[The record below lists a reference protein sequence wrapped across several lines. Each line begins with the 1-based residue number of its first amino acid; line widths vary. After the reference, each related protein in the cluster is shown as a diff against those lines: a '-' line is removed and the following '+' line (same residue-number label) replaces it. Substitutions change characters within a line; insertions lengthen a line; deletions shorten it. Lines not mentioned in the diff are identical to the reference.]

1 MLKIVFI
8 SRATLFKDR
17 GGDTIQLTE
26 TARHLGELGVKVEVK
41 LCNEKIDYAEYDLI
55 HFFNIIRPA
64 DILKHIRKSGK
75 PFVISTI
82 YVDYSEQER
91 QLRKGLAG
99 TVFRMLSSNAIE
111 YMKVVARWLV
121 NGEKIISPSYLLLG
135 QKKSIRRIIRE
146 ASMLLPNSRSEY
158 DRLKKDFQVEKD
170 YTIIPNGINPSL
182 FIHQTEQQPRDPHL
196 VICVGRIESRKNQ
209 INLIRALNNTKYQL
223 LLIGSPSANQAQYD
237 EECRRLAAG
246 NISFIHKL
254 PQEDLIAYY
263 SKAKVHALPS
273 WFETTGLSS
282 LEAAAMGCNIVITEK
297 GDTREYFENYGFYCD
312 PNSPASIFAAVEN
325 AASSLFNEQ
334 LREIIYSKNTWSRA
348 AELTREVYHSV
359 LERIN

>member
-1 MLKIVFI
+1 MKVLFI
-8 SRATLFKDR
+8 SRATFFKDP
-17 GGDTIQLTE
+17 GGDTIQAVE
-26 TARHLGELGVKVEVK
+26 TAKELGKLGVQADLK
-41 LCNEKIDYAEYDLI
+41 LCNEEIMYEEYDLI

-64 DILKHIRKSGK
+64 DILIHIEKSRKA
-75 PFVISTI
+75 FVISTI
-82 YVDYSEQER
+82 YVDYAEQEK
-91 QLRKGLAG
+91 QLRKGFAG
-99 TVFRMLSSNAIE
+99 LIFRTLSSNTIE
-111 YMKVVARWLV
+111 YIKVVARWLV

-135 QKKSIRRIIRE
+135 QKKSIRRIVRQ

-158 DRLKKDFQVEKD
+158 ERLKKDYRVEND
-170 YTIIPNGINPSL
+170 YTIIPNGINPSI
-182 FIHQTEQQPRDPHL
+182 FIHQTEEQPRDPHL

-223 LLIGSPSANQAQYD
+223 ILIGSPSANQAQYD

-254 PQEDLIAYY
+254 PQEELIAFYC
-263 SKAKVHALPS
+263 KAKVHALPS

-297 GDTREYFENYGFYCD
+297 GDTREYFGNYGFYCD

-325 AASSLFNEQ
+325 ASSSLFNEQ
-334 LREIIYSKNTWSRA
+334 LRETIYSKNTWTRA

-359 LERIN
+359 LGRIN